1 LFTVTLD
8 EALTLFSQPKP
19 RRGQAAAVPLAE
31 FGPDPVTGGPIVL
44 REGRFGPYVTD
55 GATNASLR
63 KGDSLDELT
72 PGRAAELLADRRGV
86 APAKKPRRVAKAAK
100 KKR

>member
-1 LFTVTLD
+1 M
-8 EALTLFSQPKP
+8 
-19 RRGQAAAVPLAE
+19 
-31 FGPDPVTGGPIVL
+31 
-44 REGRFGPYVTD
+44 
-55 GATNASLR
+55 ASDIFAKLGDI